1 MLVVLGLLIISYRET
16 IKEYP
21 SAGGAYLVTRDNF
34 GIVPAQ
40 VAGAALL
47 IGYILT
53 VAVSV
58 AAGSAA
64 LSSSISALAPWRVPI
79 SLGFIALIA
88 FGNLRGVRESGRIFA
103 APTFFFMANMA
114 VLLAL
119 GVVRYLTGDLEVVG
133 RHLRGHGR
141 VRRRG
146 HGAC

>member
-1 MLVVLGLLIISYRET
+1 
-16 IKEYP
+16 
-21 SAGGAYLVTRDNF
+21 VTRDNF
-34 GIVPAQ
+34 GIVTAQ

-47 IGYILT
+47 IGYVLT

-64 LSSSISALAPWRVPI
+64 LSSSVTALAPWRVPI

-114 VLLAL
+114 VLLGL
-119 GVVRYLTGDLEVVG
+119 GLVRPLPTAVPARVAAPSGATTGLEAG
-133 RHLRGHGR
+133 DDQ
-141 VRRRG
+141 
-146 HGAC
+146 ASATTTTTEEAPDP